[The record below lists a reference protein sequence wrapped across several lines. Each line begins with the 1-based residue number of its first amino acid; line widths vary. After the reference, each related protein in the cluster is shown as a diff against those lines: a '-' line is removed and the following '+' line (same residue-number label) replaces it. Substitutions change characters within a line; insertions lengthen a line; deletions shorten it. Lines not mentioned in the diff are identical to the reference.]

1 MTTHT
6 RALHGRVL
14 AALAETGEGI
24 GCHHYT
30 VRRHGVDAALL
41 VRLGAAGTIDRN
53 PPACRTHNC
62 ALCGDCPHE
71 ALFSTKEPGR
81 SRTKFRLTMAGLR
94 VLAEPAALAEAVGGT
109 YVAGRVLDL
118 LAGGPKNASGLNAVL
133 LDAQIAELRGS
144 SETRTTAFTRAEL
157 RDTLLL
163 LEECGLIREDAGLYV
178 LAQADPRVP

>member
-6 RALHGRVL
+6 RALRGRVL

-53 PPACRTHNC
+53 PPACRIHGC
-62 ALCGDCPHE
+62 PLCGDCPHE

-81 SRTKFRLTMAGLR
+81 SRTKFRLTMAGIRILTEPDSLR
-94 VLAEPAALAEAVGGT
+94 DAVGGT
-109 YVAGRVLDL
+109 YVARRVLDL
-118 LAGGPKNASGLNAVL
+118 PSGGLKTAPELNGAL
-133 LDAQIAELRGS
+133 LDAEIAELRASG
-144 SETRTTAFTRAEL
+144 ETRITAFTRAEL

-163 LEECGLIREDAGLYV
+163 LEECGLIREDAGLYL